1 MILQYNLGNL
11 QKVNN
16 YREAFQLVGMP
27 SQIISFTL
35 GRRKNNHNPPFSKNI
50 LGRGN
55 SGSRDNDNAYEDMK
69 MFHICCWRNRV
80 EKLIELLDV
89 YGKCCRKCNRQE
101 DSRLEHQNFVQHQ
114 NHFLKKYVRKWSEEV
129 VLFL

>member
-27 SQIISFTL
+27 SQVVSFVGGGGKTTTI
-35 GRRKNNHNPPFSKNI
+35 RRLAKTYWEEEIPVVVTTTTHM
-50 LGRGN
+50 R
-55 SGSRDNDNAYEDMK
+55 YEDVPYMLLEES
-69 MFHICCWRNRV
+69 I

-89 YGKCCRKCNRQE
+89 YGKCVVGNVTDRK
-101 DSRLEHQNFVQHQ
+101 EHQNFVQFQ
-114 NHFLKKYVRKWSEEV
+114 SHFLKKYVRKWSEEV